1 MNLTEALSNF
11 LTIAFGVIAGTLLT
25 WIISYFMA
33 KRMLPKLLRSLSKNP
48 EIINAMQILKAKSNS
63 ECDRVKVGNV
73 NNDCGVAQIL
83 LDVSKCNGCLKCVE
97 ICPFGVFEAEAGK
110 VTISNPKNCHL
121 CLACEIQCPTKAIK
135 IVELSSNRGNISN
148 GAASYLLLNFT
159 YVGLKTFISA
169 LPWILTALIILLIA
183 IYLWYRRKISEE
195 IISSR

>member
-1 MNLTEALSNF
+1 MNLIEALSNF

-48 EIINAMQILKAKSNS
+48 EIINAIQILKAKSNTEYDS
-63 ECDRVKVGNV
+63 VKVGDV
-73 NNDCGVAQIL
+73 NNDCGIAQIL

-97 ICPFGVFEAEAGK
+97 TCPFGVFKAETDK
-110 VTISNPKNCHL
+110 VTVSNPQNCHL

-135 IVELSSNRGNISN
+135 IIELSSNENNVVN
-148 GAASYLLLNFT
+148 GTISYLSLSLT
-159 YVGLKTFISA
+159 YAGIKTIISV
-169 LPWILTALIILLIA
+169 LPWILIALIILLIA

-195 IISSR
+195 IISS

>member
-48 EIINAMQILKAKSNS
+48 EIINAMQILKAKSNT

-73 NNDCGVAQIL
+73 NNDCGIAQIL

-97 ICPFGVFEAEAGK
+97 TCPFGVFKAETDK
-110 VTISNPKNCHL
+110 VTVSNPQNCHL

-135 IVELSSNRGNISN
+135 IIEQSSTKNNVINRTI
-148 GAASYLLLNFT
+148 SYLSLSLT
-159 YVGLKTFISA
+159 YVGIKNIISV
-169 LPWILTALIILLIA
+169 LPWILITLIILLIA

-195 IISSR
+195 IISS

>member
-1 MNLTEALSNF
+1 MNLIEALSSF

-48 EIINAMQILKAKSNS
+48 EIINAIQILKAKSNT

-73 NNDCGVAQIL
+73 NNDCGKAQIL
-83 LDVSKCNGCLKCVE
+83 LDLNKCNGCLKCVE
-97 ICPFGVFEAEAGK
+97 TCPFGVFKAETDK
-110 VTISNPKNCHL
+110 VTVSNPQNCHL

-135 IVELSSNRGNISN
+135 IIELSSNENNVVN
-148 GAASYLLLNFT
+148 GTISYLSLSLI
-159 YVGLKTFISA
+159 YAGIKTLISA

-195 IISSR
+195 IISS